1 MSFFR
6 NIFITFFLLFSIFL
20 SADFSHADSW
30 DTGSMSVSGKIDPNN
45 NNNNAA
51 QDDTKIKQDIQAYII
66 ESYKAQ
72 WAKILKDLDVKLQK
86 TIPDRSERQDAYG
99 KIRDSLE
106 IRKKKI
112 DDVDTSIIKK
122 EILSAFIDYMIGSID
137 EKIQELDTE

>member
-30 DTGSMSVSGKIDPNN
+30 DTGSMSVSGKIDP